1 MSRYIPMH
9 INLNGCIWVL
19 CHNCFSYGKGLIGE
33 AGCMEW
39 SHAVV
44 IGRFE
49 GSATMRYN
57 GLYNVRGRRSIEASQ
72 MKRRVPFPIL
82 FRKGGRVLNGK
93 RTNNIYAGSAFGRAS
108 KVKRSGPALF
118 GFRLGVGW
126 TVAEEEYNIWRGC
139 SVLAGDVEGGV
150 AGACSFTEG
159 HREEV
164 VEFVDYILR
173 CAEGE
178 GGKEGVHFFCLCFI
192 VVGLIIIGLQNAKG
206 GFMSNNGF
214 RFLVRKRSA
223 QVSIRRGSE
232 WRTT

>member
-126 TVAEEEYNIWRGC
+126 TVAEEEDDIGGRC
-139 SVLAGDVEGGV
+139 SVLAGDVEGCV
-150 AGACSFTEG
+150 ASACGFSEG
-159 HREEV
+159 HGVEI
-164 VEFVDYILR
+164 VEFVDYVLR

-178 GGKEGVHFFCLCFI
+178 SCEEGVDFFCLCCI
-192 VVGLIIIGLQNAKG
+192 VVVVVGLQY
-206 GFMSNNGF
+206 
-214 RFLVRKRSA
+214 
-223 QVSIRRGSE
+223 
-232 WRTT
+232 